1 MYLGLKVKHWKT
13 YRIRQLDRIHI
24 YMYMRDV
31 YSTENG
37 CLGFVWGLFIR
48 EPIAGML
55 APLARAARE
64 QLDPRASH
72 APPSRALP
80 RRRSPPPCRPR
91 LAAAT
96 CASALAPAACAS
108 ALAPAA
114 AAAITLAAAAVVA
127 AAGSAI
133 AADAIA
139 ADALTAFSD

>member
-1 MYLGLKVKHWKT
+1 MTAPFSYVSPERYTFQLRCRDRTNDLNVSYRVTYLT
-13 YRIRQLDRIHI
+13 YFCDVSGTESETLEDIQRIRQLDRIHI

-80 RRRSPPPCRPR
+80 RRRSAPC
-91 LAAAT
+91 
-96 CASALAPAACAS
+96 
-108 ALAPAA
+108 
-114 AAAITLAAAAVVA
+114 
-127 AAGSAI
+127 
-133 AADAIA
+133 
-139 ADALTAFSD
+139 